1 MISQVWELKNRFIN
15 LQKEKKQQTK
25 SDNYVTYTFNHDQ
38 LGEEVM
44 LMSFPNRT
52 MIKGYNLNGTDYI
65 ADPIVT
71 QETTEISEFVLTDK
85 GYCTTSLMTIDSL
98 TVNTRWRAKQPLS
111 ENDQMVLVTNLG
123 EAYELQP
130 VAISAIP
137 QMGMLY
143 DYGNNEYGFPQEVID
158 QLQPQDGGANL
169 GIFFAESTWDG
180 STIPTI
186 DTEVAYVK
194 TSGGIQNISIVPTSN
209 TSELTIYCTDA
220 FNDLGYC
227 NKEIVRKIDGG
238 GCNSITSIKNYTFD
252 ACTSLISVVI
262 PNNVTSI
269 GYHTFYN
276 CSGLTNIIIP
286 NSVTSIGTAS
296 FQGTGLISIEIPNS
310 VTRIETQAFSY
321 CDGLTSVTIG
331 NGVTYMGGYVFS
343 SCANLTGV
351 VIGNGVTDIGEH
363 TFDGCTGL
371 TSIEIPGSVT
381 KIGSGVFDACT
392 SLTSVTIGNG
402 VTSIGSSAF
411 KDCTSLVNIE
421 IPNSV
426 TSIGGAF
433 YNCTSLTSITIP
445 NSVTSIESMTF
456 EDCTN
461 LTSIIIPNSVT
472 SIGGGAFRNCTQ
484 LTEISSLNP
493 TPPVIDSTTF
503 KYIGRGVLKVPKGSD
518 YSSWMGTSAYYLG
531 YYNWTI
537 EEIETV

>member
-15 LQKEKKQQTK
+15 PQKEKKQSE
-25 SDNYVTYTFNHDQ
+25 SDNYVTYIFNHDQ

-71 QETTEISEFVLTDK
+71 QETTEISEFALTDK

-158 QLQPQDGGANL
+158 QLQQQGGGFNL

-209 TSELTIYCTDA
+209 TSELTIYCTNA

-227 NKEIVRKIDGG
+227 NKEIVRKIDGS
-238 GCNSITSIKNYTFD
+238 GCNSVTNIGDEAFMDCGGITNITIPNSVITIGNSAFRDCTSLTSVVIGNSVTSIGNQTFRGC
-252 ACTSLISVVI
+252 ASLISVVI
-262 PNNVTSI
+262 GNSVTNI
-269 GYHTFYN
+269 GFDAFCN
-276 CSGLTNIIIP
+276 CSALTSVTIP
-286 NSVTSIGTAS
+286 NSVTSIGNSAFYECISLTNVTISNSMTTIGDSTFWRCTAL
-296 FQGTGLISIEIPNS
+296 TSITIPNS
-310 VTRIETQAFSY
+310 VTTIE
-321 CDGLTSVTIG
+321 
-331 NGVTYMGGYVFS
+331 GYVFNNCS
-343 SCANLTGV
+343 
-351 VIGNGVTDIGEH
+351 E
-363 TFDGCTGL
+363 
-371 TSIEIPGSVT
+371 
-381 KIGSGVFDACT
+381 
-392 SLTSVTIGNG
+392 LTSVTIGNG
-402 VTSIGSSAF
+402 VTSIRSYSFQG
-411 KDCTSLVNIE
+411 CT
-421 IPNSV
+421 
-426 TSIGGAF
+426 G
-433 YNCTSLTSITIP
+433 LTSITCLAEIAP
-445 NSVTSIESMTF
+445 TIQSYTF
-456 EDCTN
+456 DA
-461 LTSIIIPNSVT
+461 I
-472 SIGGGAFRNCTQ
+472 
-484 LTEISSLNP
+484 
-493 TPPVIDSTTF
+493 STT
-503 KYIGRGVLKVPKGSD
+503 GTLKIPKGSD
-518 YSSWMGTSAYYLG
+518 YSSWLEDLG
-531 YYNWTI
+531 SGWTI